1 MNIILLGA
9 PGSGK
14 GYISNL
20 LIDEYGFQHISTGN
34 LLRENIKN
42 NTELG
47 RKAQEYMAKG
57 DLVPDSLVLEVLKN
71 AISNNLGKGII
82 FDGYPRTIEQAK
94 ELDKLISIDLV
105 VSINVPESVI
115 LERISTRRVCLN
127 CSAVYS
133 ANDYNKLV
141 CEKCGGQVIQ
151 REDDKEEVVIN
162 RLKKYEI
169 QTKPLID
176 FYKEQNKLIN
186 FDNNGE
192 SKDSFEKLKNV
203 INSMK

>member
-47 RKAQEYMAKG
+47 KKAQEYMAKG

-71 AISNNLGKGII
+71 AISNNFGKGII
-82 FDGYPRTIEQAK
+82 FDGYPRTIDQAK

-105 VSINVPESVI
+105 ASINVPESVI

-133 ANDYNKLV
+133 ANDYKQSV

-151 REDDKEEVVIN
+151 REDDKEDVVIN
-162 RLKKYEI
+162 RLKKYEM

-176 FYKEQNKLIN
+176 FYKEQNKLVN

-192 SKDSFEKLKNV
+192 SKDSFEKLKKV